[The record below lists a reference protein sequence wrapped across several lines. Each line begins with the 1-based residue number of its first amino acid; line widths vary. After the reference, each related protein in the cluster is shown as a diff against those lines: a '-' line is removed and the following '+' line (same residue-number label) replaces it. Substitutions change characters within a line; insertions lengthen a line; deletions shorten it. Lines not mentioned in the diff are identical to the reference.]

1 MDKCRDSNSR
11 DRFVKGFTRWG
22 VRFWPPTLPTLS
34 PKWEFLDFEVELPLV
49 MFVPFV
55 WDMEDMYGASKGSYR
70 FSGAINTIE
79 LDDFIREFNI
89 WCDM

>member
-1 MDKCRDSNSR
+1 
-11 DRFVKGFTRWG
+11 
-22 VRFWPPTLPTLS
+22 
-34 PKWEFLDFEVELPLV
+34 